1 MRFEDGG
8 IIILKLS
15 EPDVV
20 QLEIS
25 EIVLSA
31 LNTQVCIT
39 AVVQTECKD
48 IRNLTF
54 ELNWSDDDP
63 MYDVNFQRCT
73 LSISITC
80 QEQQGIEGG
89 ISPITPTGSGTYACA
104 MVEPVYII
112 LG

>member
-1 MRFEDGG
+1 MRLEDGG

-39 AVVQTECKD
+39 AVVQAECKD
-48 IRNLTF
+48 IVSF
-54 ELNWSDDDP
+54 ELNWNNDP
-63 MYDVNFQRCT
+63 MYDVNFQQRT
-73 LSISITC
+73 LSIIC
-80 QEQQGIEGG
+80 KQQQVIDDGVQ
-89 ISPITPTGSGTYACA
+89 PTTPTGTY
-104 MVEPVYII
+104 M
-112 LG
+112 